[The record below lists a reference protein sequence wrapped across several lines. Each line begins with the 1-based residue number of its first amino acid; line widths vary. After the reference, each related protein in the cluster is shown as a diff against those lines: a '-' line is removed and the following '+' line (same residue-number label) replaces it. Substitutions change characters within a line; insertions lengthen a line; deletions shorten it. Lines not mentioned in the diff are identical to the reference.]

1 MRIVLRT
8 VLNTAMF
15 GYLRYILRFE
25 FAKTIVV
32 FQISTLK
39 FTNSQSFMQKEK
51 ALNLGLT
58 FGLQFWKTIAI
69 FEIKNPQIFQNAKF
83 HSKLKKTVGLR
94 PKMPYL
100 SILRQKLKK
109 NYCHVWNQHPQ
120 FCQKVKFSSKI

>member
-1 MRIVLRT
+1 
-8 VLNTAMF
+8 MF
-15 GYLRYILRFE
+15 GYFRYILRFE

-83 HSKLKKTVGLR
+83 HSKLKKTVG
-94 PKMPYL
+94 
-100 SILRQKLKK
+100 
-109 NYCHVWNQHPQ
+109 
-120 FCQKVKFSSKI
+120 

>member
-15 GYLRYILRFE
+15 GYFRYILRFE

-32 FQISTLK
+32 IQISTLK

-58 FGLQFWKTIAI
+58 WVLSDCNFERLLPFLKSKTLKFFKMQSFI
-69 FEIKNPQIFQNAKF
+69 QN
-83 HSKLKKTVGLR
+83 
-94 PKMPYL
+94 
-100 SILRQKLKK
+100 
-109 NYCHVWNQHPQ
+109 
-120 FCQKVKFSSKI
+120 